1 MFLRVKTTLHHFT
14 LLLFVAFLSNLG
26 SGVLAHWINLH
37 LWHDDLY
44 APDPLASTSLAGSN
58 GTTVSSPGGNF
69 DELPNCQ
76 DLDGLTEAQSKLCL
90 LFFDHMRPV
99 ILGAKLG
106 LSECQW
112 QFRHHHW
119 NCSSSAVIQSR
130 VLRENKPASS
140 FGNSGNGNY
149 AGEMPLHPSSHSESY
164 HVGSDDSTPIFQQ
177 GTLSKKQKQQSKMTS
192 VLTQTSGKRLLRPAA
207 VSIAASTSSS
217 LSSSHPRSSNHY
229 VITKEKTN
237 WNTVL
242 TRGSKEV
249 AFAHAI
255 WSAAVTDAV
264 ARACRDGSLTSCGC
278 GKTPRPPDLRAE
290 WRWGGCG
297 DNLQYGYKFAQSFV
311 DIREQESVP
320 LDKKA
325 KARSLVNL
333 HNNEAGRRAV
343 LKKTK
348 IACKCHGVSG
358 SCALVTCWHQIPSF
372 REIGD
377 HLKDRY
383 VSATQVKLNKRGRLQ
398 VRRSGVRVP
407 SVFDLVFMEQSPN
420 YCVQNETLGIFGNNK
435 SWFCQI
441 AAFFI

>member
-1 MFLRVKTTLHHFT
+1 SIYEF
-14 LLLFVAFLSNLG
+14 
-26 SGVLAHWINLH
+26 
-37 LWHDDLY
+37 
-44 APDPLASTSLAGSN
+44 
-58 GTTVSSPGGNF
+58 SSSF
-69 DELPNCQ
+69 CVQ
-76 DLDGLTEAQSKLCL
+76 
-90 LFFDHMRPV
+90 DHMRPV

-130 VLRENKPASS
+130 VLRENKPAPS

-149 AGEMPLHPSSHSESY
+149 AGEMPPSSSSSHSESY
-164 HVGSDDSTPIFQQ
+164 RVGSEDSTPIFQQ
-177 GTLSKKQKQQSKMTS
+177 GTLSKKQKQQQSKMTS

-217 LSSSHPRSSNHY
+217 LPSSHPRSSNHY
-229 VITKEKTN
+229 IITKEKTN

-242 TRGSKEV
+242 TRGDHCNHDPYLYITPTIQSLFSDFNGSKEV

-290 WRWGGCG
+290 
-297 DNLQYGYKFAQSFV
+297 FAQSFV

-377 HLKDRY
+377 HLKDQY

-407 SVFDLVFMEQSPN
+407 SVFDLVFTEQSPN
-420 YCVQNETLGIFGNNK
+420 YCVQNETLGIFGTTGRVCNRTSTAAGSCK
-435 SWFCQI
+435 SLCCNRGFKTNVVKSHNRCNCKFIWCCQVVCEECRSVQK
-441 AAFFI
+441 FDVCN